1 MCQVKQGWILGLS
14 TTILGGGLIA
24 RKAEL
29 NFQNGGQ
36 DTRNPEKY
44 HFSLS
49 GMSSNAGTSCWLVE
63 GHHLSQNYVSHPLE
77 NATHNSVRSDDDCHE
92 AG

>member
-1 MCQVKQGWILGLS
+1 MCQVKQGWFLGLS

-24 RKAEL
+24 PKAEL
-29 NFQNGGQ
+29 SFQNGGQ
-36 DTRNPEKY
+36 DRRNPEKY
-44 HFSLS
+44 HFTLS
-49 GMSSNAGTSCWLVE
+49 GMSSNAGTCCWLVE
-63 GHHLSQNYVSHPLE
+63 RHHLSQNYVSHPLE

>member
-1 MCQVKQGWILGLS
+1 MCQVKQGWFLGLS

-24 RKAEL
+24 GKAGL
-29 NFQNGGQ
+29 SFQNGGQ

-44 HFSLS
+44 HFTLS
-49 GMSSNAGTSCWLVE
+49 GMSFNAGTCGWLVE

-77 NATHNSVRSDDDCHE
+77 NATHNSIRSDDDCHE
-92 AG
+92 SR